1 MSNWQFDDLDRGHPA
16 VIFKTVTGSHLYGTQ
31 GPESDRDERGLFVV
45 PADHYLRLDEVP
57 AQVSDDR
64 GDRVFYSLRRF
75 FELAAMA
82 NPNILELLFVPDEC
96 VLVNTCYMTEISRH
110 RMAFLSKRVFD
121 SYVAYAHTQI
131 KKARGRNKWINNPWP
146 EQPPCLLDY
155 CWFLPNPTNAE
166 PRYRPVSFHESG
178 LNPSELAAVKV
189 NHSPFVYRVYLLG
202 GPGLVAD
209 GAIRSRSVAREDEH
223 RCIGLLTVNEERFA
237 QAKRDHKNYWQWRD
251 ARNEARWRDQEQGVL
266 DYDAKNMMH
275 TFRLLFSAKKLLTEG
290 EPKTRFSGAD
300 LDYLLSI
307 RRGDFSYDL
316 LIERAAKLTEE
327 LETLTD
333 CAPLP
338 ESPDL
343 PLINQLLC
351 DVTQQWERDHA

>member
-1 MSNWQFDDLDRGHPA
+1 MVREDIL
-16 VIFKTVTGSHLYGTQ
+16 VK
-31 GPESDRDERGLFVV
+31 
-45 PADHYLRLDEVP
+45 
-57 AQVSDDR
+57 
-64 GDRVFYSLRRF
+64 LRRYCDYQDRCHQDVRRKLLSLQVYGD
-75 FELAAMA
+75 ELEEAMA
-82 NPNILELLFVPDEC
+82 ILIEEDLL
-96 VLVNTCYMTEISRH
+96 
-110 RMAFLSKRVFD
+110 
-121 SYVAYAHTQI
+121 
-131 KKARGRNKWINNPWP
+131 
-146 EQPPCLLDY
+146 
-155 CWFLPNPTNAE
+155 
-166 PRYRPVSFHESG
+166 
-178 LNPSELAAVKV
+178 
-189 NHSPFVYRVYLLG
+189 
-202 GPGLVAD
+202 
-209 GAIRSRSVAREDEH
+209 
-223 RCIGLLTVNEERFA
+223 NEERFA